1 MKRRDLIRSILF
13 APLASR
19 WFGATALTAATV
31 EPNAVASYREA
42 ASLLP
47 ALTEEEAAFLSNS
60 SAARLGRT
68 AALIVRRGRR
78 ALDAVARGAS
88 APDVDWGDAWTGD
101 GFERVTDWMM
111 QSRTLARLATL
122 RARLA
127 FHAGLE
133 RRAMGDV
140 LAALTMAR
148 HLASGG
154 VFIAQIIG
162 WAIEHATIDVI
173 GTWLPRLGRSGLA
186 DLRGRLD
193 SLPIPPSLA
202 DAVRAERAFFLGYS
216 LPRDRDE
223 IDDERVARLLS
234 LYDRL
239 AEAAAD
245 PREDFAAIRRDFAAE
260 LSPGEFFD
268 AFESFRSA
276 RVFVAVKRALLFAGI
291 EVAVDGQGAINRVP
305 DPSDGRAF
313 DLKSWATGFELTS
326 RFALEG
332 KPKAK
337 LVVGTR

>member
-19 WFGATALTAATV
+19 WFGATALTVATV
-31 EPNAVASYREA
+31 ESNAVASYREA

-47 ALTEEEAAFLSNS
+47 ALAEAEATFLSNS
-60 SAARLGRT
+60 STARLGRT
-68 AALIVRRGRR
+68 AAVLVRRSRR

-88 APDVDWGDAWTGD
+88 APVVDWGDAWTGD
-101 GFERVTDWMM
+101 GFERVTAWMM
-111 QSRTLARLATL
+111 QTRTLARLATL

-140 LAALTMAR
+140 FATLAMAR

-154 VFIAQIIG
+154 VFIAQIVG
-162 WAIEHATIDVI
+162 WAIEHATIDAI
-173 GTWLPRLGRSGLA
+173 GAWLPRLGRSGLA

-193 SLPIPPSLA
+193 SLPIPSSLA

-216 LPRDRDE
+216 LPRNRDE
-223 IDDERVARLLS
+223 IDHERAARLLS

-239 AEAAAD
+239 AEAAAE
-245 PREDFAAIRRDFAAE
+245 PGEDFVAIRCDNPVE
-260 LSPGEFFD
+260 LIHGKFVG
-268 AFESFRSA
+268 AFEAFRLA
-276 RVFVAVKRALLFAGI
+276 RVFVEVKRALLFAGI
-291 EVAVDGQGAINRVP
+291 EVAADGLGAINRVP
-305 DPSDGRAF
+305 DPSDGLPF

-332 KPKAK
+332 KPKAR
-337 LVVGTR
+337 LVVGTQ